1 MRKARD
7 PELATPPVE
16 KPRRARKPG
25 PRPGSEEARRG
36 GLAAREKYGVDYYR
50 RIGARGGY
58 ALRDRRGLAFY
69 SEIGRQGGEATRR
82 SRGTEHYV
90 QIGRL
95 GGQRRHKHADSA
107 GSSDTPAAAE

>member
-1 MRKARD
+1 MRKAR
-7 PELATPPVE
+7 EHESATAPAE
-16 KPRRARKPG
+16 EPRRGRKPG

-95 GGQRRHKHADSA
+95 GGQRRHKRGEPPAEGATSA
-107 GSSDTPAAAE
+107 SAE

>member
-1 MRKARD
+1 MRKAR
-7 PELATPPVE
+7 EEESAITPAE
-16 KPRRARKPG
+16 TPRQARKPG

-36 GLAAREKYGVDYYR
+36 GLAAREKYGVDYYK

-95 GGQRRHKHADSA
+95 GGQRRHKGSKANAEGSA
-107 GSSDTPAAAE
+107 PAATE